1 MRTNHS
7 AYTLAKAKQT
17 KSRFRQELK
26 RHNHRVVI
34 TDCVDRGRYVSYVV
48 SYYLGGRRKQVRRA
62 NLDEARLE
70 ANLVLTKLAQG
81 EPDVLALTS
90 TDRLIYLRA
99 CEALA
104 TINVPLDV
112 AISEYVHARNIL
124 KGVGTITEAAHHYV
138 KQYSGFKSTV
148 LVQQAVD
155 ELLTA
160 RRADGSSPVHVADLE
175 CRLGVFSKAF
185 ACPLCEVRDSDIY
198 DFLLNLK
205 FEPRTKNNYR
215 TAISNLFTFAR
226 LKRFVPQGYDPLQC
240 VPEFKEPH
248 QPIDILTVDE
258 LTLLFG
264 KVQPNFRAYLAI
276 AAFAGLRQSEI
287 QRLRWEHIKGDY
299 IHVPPG
305 QYRVKSTRYVPIQPN
320 LKAWLAICPKS
331 DGMVVPYKNPT
342 NNLAKLFADAE
353 VELKHNCLRHSFGS
367 YRIAVTQNI
376 HSTSLEM
383 GNSPSMI
390 RKHYMEVVTK
400 ETGAAWFDIK
410 PPDPV
415 QSPEATPESSATA
428 AQQPTG
434 A

>member
-1 MRTNHS
+1 MRKNDS
-7 AYTLAKAKQT
+7 AYTFAQAKQT
-17 KSRFRQELK
+17 KSRFRLEIK

-34 TDCVDRGRYVSYVV
+34 TDCIDRGRYVSYVV
-48 SYYLGGRRKQVRRA
+48 SYYLGGCRKQVRRA
-62 NLDEARLE
+62 SLDEAKLE

-138 KQYSGFKSTV
+138 KQYTGFQSTV

-155 ELLTA
+155 ELLKA
-160 RRADGSSPVHVADLE
+160 RRADGSSPVHIADLE
-175 CRLGVFSKAF
+175 CRLGVFAKAF

-198 DFLLNLK
+198 DFLLGLK
-205 FEPRTKNNYR
+205 FEARTKNNYR
-215 TAISNLFTFAR
+215 TAISNLFSFAR
-226 LKRFVPQGYDPLQC
+226 LKKFVPQGYDPLQC

-248 QPIDILTVDE
+248 RPVDILTVDQ
-258 LTLLFG
+258 LKLLFG
-264 KVQPNFRAYLAI
+264 KVQPNFTAYLAI

-287 QRLRWEHIKGDY
+287 QRLRWEHVKGDY

-320 LKAWLAICPKS
+320 LKAWLAGCPKS

-342 NNLAKLFADAE
+342 NNLAKLFVDAE

-367 YRIAVTQNI
+367 YRIALTQNI
-376 HSTSLEM
+376 HQTSLEM

-390 RKHYMEVVTK
+390 RKHYMEVLTK
-400 ETGAAWFDIK
+400 EAGDAWFAIT
-410 PPDPV
+410 PPAPV
-415 QSPEATPESSATA
+415 LVGTATPESSDTVP
-428 AQQPTG
+428 QQPAG